1 MTKVT
6 PMQHTMLS
14 FALMGG
20 LLVGDRRPKPA
31 PKPKPSRK

>member
-6 PMQHTMLS
+6 PMQHAMLS
-14 FALMGG
+14 FALAGG
-20 LLVGDRRPKPA
+20 LLVSDRRPKPA